1 MSLGKFDPYS
11 PGSGA
16 NTPSKSHGSPF
27 PSVYSGVL
35 DRSNGRPNPH
45 HQSTGSKI
53 EVESEAYFRQF
64 VHVDRHPNGG
74 ASMVQMYQE
83 EFDHLPSE
91 QVEKLAHLFFQE
103 VFSEETE
110 GIPKHV
116 IGIVH
121 SAASYMPEIIGYMA
135 LTHPDLTVRT
145 GHMRKSEIE
154 SVRMEEYASRVQA
167 SYSHGTFR
175 CGPLLQLSIVGQ
187 VSEESGGYFP
197 EFLGE

>member
-35 DRSNGRPNPH
+35 DRSNGRPTPH
-45 HQSTGSKI
+45 NQSTGGKI

-64 VHVDRHPNGG
+64 VHIDRHPNGG